1 MINTGNEKVDKM
13 HEINITGNVTP
24 PAWYKTIT
32 RDSGK
37 PYLQAIIILSDLVYW
52 YKPTE
57 VRDEASGKIIGYKRK
72 FKGDKLQRTYD
83 SIAEEFGISK
93 NDAVNAIKFLE
104 ELGAVKREFRTVMCG
119 EIKCN
124 NVLFIDIN
132 PEKIAELTFEK
143 IDTYTQNL
151 GGGVGKNW
159 GEVTPKNGG
168 TNTKTTTNTSTKI
181 SNSKKEEARTIDDII
196 SEQKETLQEPL
207 REFVKMRKAIK
218 KPITTHGL
226 DLAIK
231 ELHKLTTNIS
241 EAVEIIN
248 QSVMNS
254 WQGFYIKKPQTERA
268 NQSARDTEENKKEK
282 SGAIQLGGIRL

>member
-181 SNSKKEEARTIDDII
+181 SNSKKEEEARTIDDII

-226 DLAIK
+226 ELAIK
-231 ELHKLTTNIS
+231 RLREIANDTS
-241 EAVEIIN
+241 EAIKIIN

-254 WQGFYIKKPQTERA
+254 WQGFYELKEEPKRNKIKSVEEMDENERA
-268 NQSARDTEENKKEK
+268 HWEWLHRCDN
-282 SGAIQLGGIRL
+282 